1 MFSFLLR
8 LCVSR
13 SVYKVF
19 ENVARKYDVMN
30 DVMSFGIH
38 RLWKDALL
46 HIMQPQPGSLLLDV
60 AGGTGR
66 CIYRVL
72 LLLLLLLPG
81 PP

>member
-1 MFSFLLR
+1 M
-8 LCVSR
+8 SR

-46 HIMQPQPGSLLLDV
+46 HVMQPQPGSLLLDV

-66 CIYRVL
+66 LYM
-72 LLLLLLLPG
+72 
-81 PP
+81 

>member
-1 MFSFLLR
+1 MVFFFFLYM
-8 LCVSR
+8 SR

-46 HIMQPQPGSLLLDV
+46 HIMHPQPGSLLLDV
-60 AGGTGR
+60 AGGTGE
-66 CIYRVL
+66 CTC
-72 LLLLLLLPG
+72 
-81 PP
+81 